1 MQPHFNYNTDS
12 EKSSASC
19 NIEEYLLV
27 DKIKEDKER
36 VLENIVQEL
45 LPFEISTTNEGGQSE
60 LVYEELAHVFNRS
73 ASTEGHDKF
82 VAAVDEIY
90 TAYTTVCEGNTD
102 VPGSE
107 TIAGLAASFDEV
119 TQGLSTISTES
130 LSQARSIYGEL
141 LCYQEKKRTTRRKKR
156 QDEVVSPSECAC
168 PEELTEPCHF
178 FACLSVSVIQHI
190 MGFGNSALDQPCIG
204 FLVDTSGSMGAEIA
218 AAKRVILQ
226 FIKSQADSTVCYL
239 LVPFNDFDDSHYH
252 SYDYDSEDLLSKLFI

>member
-1 MQPHFNYNTDS
+1 M
-12 EKSSASC
+12 
-19 NIEEYLLV
+19 

-36 VLENIVQEL
+36 VLESIVQEL
-45 LPFEISTTNEGGQSE
+45 LPFKISTTNEGGQSE

-90 TAYTTVCEGNTD
+90 TAYTTVCEGITD

-141 LCYQEKKRTTRRKKR
+141 LCYQEKQRTTRRKKR

-178 FACLSVSVIQHI
+178 FACLRLRVSVIKHI
-190 MGFGNSALDQPCIG
+190 MGFGNSALGQPCIG
-204 FLVDTSGSMGAEIA
+204 FLVDTSGSMHDEIA

-226 FIKSQADSTVCYL
+226 FIASQADSTVCYL
-239 LVPFNDFDDSHYH
+239 LVPFNDFDDLHY
-252 SYDYDSEDLLSKLFI
+252 SYDYDSEDLLSKLFMNNYSELQYSSYKAIIPY